1 MTQLRRLTLAIC
13 AALLAMSTAGCN
25 SASPSAPALLSDPEA
40 ILSGSFVALGSATS
54 LHLDGTLGG
63 TINAASIGALSGLS
77 GTIKIDGTKIVGDVD
92 VSKQAFDVTLTLPSS
107 LFGFKFEAILVGGYE
122 YTRFDAVSDKY
133 TRTAVPS
140 ALLPSGATAGA
151 TPDIAGMLKVIP
163 SQLESSGTTAV
174 LVGLDAVDG
183 ADAYHLKL
191 NVPAGLVSQAMGA
204 IGGTALAGVTLDST
218 TLDYW
223 VYRDGL
229 QPARLEAKATSS
241 TLGTVDLV
249 VTMTLYDKPV
259 TIQAP
264 PESQVAAG

>member
-1 MTQLRRLTLAIC
+1 
-13 AALLAMSTAGCN
+13 MSTAGCN
-25 SASPSAPALLSDPEA
+25 SASPSAPTLLSDPEA
-40 ILSGSFVALGSATS
+40 ILSGSFGALGSATS

-63 TINAASIGALSGLS
+63 TINAASIGSLTGGSLTGLS
-77 GTIKIDGTKIVGDVD
+77 GTLKIDGTKIVGDID

-107 LFGFKFEAILVGGYE
+107 LFGFKFEAILVDGYD

-133 TRTAVPS
+133 TRTAVS
-140 ALLPSGATAGA
+140 SSLLPSGATAGA
-151 TPDIAGMLKVIP
+151 TPDIAGMLKAMP

-174 LVGLDAVDG
+174 LVGLEAVGG
-183 ADAYHLKL
+183 ADAYHLRL

-229 QPARLEAKATSS
+229 RPARLEAKATSS
-241 TLGTVDLV
+241 VLGTADLDL
-249 VTMTLYDKPV
+249 TMTQYDKPV

-264 PESQVAAG
+264 PESQVEAS